1 MSDNQARIGSI
12 DALEAFRGDLLRY
25 LERAREAL
33 DEATGEVRRT
43 RGWLDVDRRVHWEGE
58 ARKRAKRLA
67 QAEQELYSASLATLK
82 ESNAP
87 LKLEVLKARRLLEEA
102 EQKLRVLKQW
112 RQNFD
117 NRAGFLL
124 RQLDPMEFKVRQDL
138 PTAVVFLTEAL
149 KALQDYAQT
158 RRVPR
163 GTGVVAEAGVVADG
177 AAGTAA
183 AAEAAG
189 EGTP

>member
-12 DALEAFRGDLLRY
+12 DALEAFRGDLIRY
-25 LERAREAL
+25 LGRAREAL

-58 ARKRAKRLA
+58 ARKRAKLLA
-67 QAEQELYSASLATLK
+67 QAEQELYSASLATMK

-124 RQLDPMEFKVRQDL
+124 RQLDPMEFKVRQEL
-138 PTAVVFLTEAL
+138 PKAVVFMTEAI
-149 KALQDYAQT
+149 KALQDYAQA

-163 GTGVVAEAGVVADG
+163 AAADG
-177 AAGTAA
+177 AA
-183 AAEAAG
+183 AAG
-189 EGTP
+189 DGGSGEGAP